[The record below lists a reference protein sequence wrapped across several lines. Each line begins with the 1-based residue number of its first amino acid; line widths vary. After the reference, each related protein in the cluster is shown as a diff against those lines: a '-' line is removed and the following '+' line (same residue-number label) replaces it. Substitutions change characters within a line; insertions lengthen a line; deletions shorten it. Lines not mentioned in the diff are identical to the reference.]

1 MDEDTFRSGS
11 GDALRCS
18 AGSVFGSDFNYYA
31 SDDLGNI
38 ATESTR
44 RIGPSARTFRARL
57 WPGSHG
63 IRALPRLDSYRC
75 QRYRNHESLRVSS
88 VGLRAA
94 YSLPSTTAGA
104 GQVVA
109 IVDAYN
115 DPNALSDVNTY
126 RSTFGIPTISKCN
139 GSKPSTSTN
148 APCFM
153 QVNQNGSTSS
163 LPRNN
168 ASWSQEISLDL
179 DMVSAVCPNCSIVLA
194 EASSA
199 SMTNL
204 GTAVNAA
211 ANLGATEISNS
222 YGGGE
227 SSSDTS
233 YDSRYFNH
241 PGIAITVSSGDS
253 GYGVEY
259 PAASQYVTAVGGTS
273 LYLTGAGTSSASYNY
288 ETAWETS
295 SSEGAGSGCS
305 AYDPQPSWQS
315 SLTNITGTT
324 SPDANCKKR
333 AVADVS
339 AVADPNTGVSV
350 YDSYSYMGQSGWLVF
365 GGTSVASPL
374 LASVYA
380 LAGNAASVN
389 YGSYS
394 YGHTSSL
401 RDVSQYGHYTET
413 CGTTLCNAYAGW
425 DGPTGNGSPN
435 GTGAF

>member
-1 MDEDTFRSGS
+1 MAGYAACHAIVRTDISRT
-11 GDALRCS
+11 S
-18 AGSVFGSDFNYYA
+18 ATTNPAGYHPSD
-31 SDDLGNI
+31 
-38 ATESTR
+38 
-44 RIGPSARTFRARL
+44 
-57 WPGSHG
+57 
-63 IRALPRLDSYRC
+63 
-75 QRYRNHESLRVSS
+75 
-88 VGLRAA
+88 LRAA

-126 RSTFGIPTISKCN
+126 RSTFGIPTIPSCN

-153 QVNQNGSTSS
+153 QVNQNGSKSG

-179 DMVSAVCPNCSIVLA
+179 DMVSAVCPNCSIILA

-199 SMTNL
+199 TMTNL
-204 GTAVNAA
+204 GTAVNGAA
-211 ANLGATEISNS
+211 SLGATEISNS

-233 YDSRYFNH
+233 YDSTYFNH
-241 PGIAITVSSGDS
+241 PGIAITVSTGDS
-253 GYGVEY
+253 GYGAEY
-259 PAASQYVTAVGGTS
+259 PASSQYVTAVGGTS
-273 LYLTGAGTSSASYNY
+273 LYLNGAGTSSASYNY

-295 SSEGAGSGCS
+295 SAEGAGSGCS

-315 SLTNITGTT
+315 AVSNITSVCG
-324 SPDANCKKR
+324 KR
-333 AVADVS
+333 AVGDVS
-339 AVADPNTGVSV
+339 AVGDPNTGVSV
-350 YDSYSYMGQSGWLVF
+350 YDSYAYQGLSGWLVF
-365 GGTSVASPL
+365 GGTSVASPFI
-374 LASVYA
+374 ASVYA
-380 LAGNAASVN
+380 LAGNASSVT

-394 YGHTSSL
+394 YSHTSSL
-401 RDVSQYGHYTET
+401 HDVTRFGAYTES
-413 CGTTLCNAYAGW
+413 CGNTLCNAATGW

>member
-1 MDEDTFRSGS
+1 MKSSYFRIAAALCVVALAACSSQGAS
-11 GDALRCS
+11 TNPVPTTVTQSAARAAAPLGVGPTRHVCDAAS
-18 AGSVFGSDFNYYA
+18 PGYA
-31 SDDLGNI
+31 SCHAIIRTDISGTATTNPSGYHPSDLRG
-38 ATESTR
+38 AY
-44 RIGPSARTFRARL
+44 GLPSA
-57 WPGSHG
+57 
-63 IRALPRLDSYRC
+63 
-75 QRYRNHESLRVSS
+75 
-88 VGLRAA
+88 
-94 YSLPSTTAGA
+94 TAGA

-126 RSTFGIPTISKCN
+126 RSTFGIPTISTCN

-148 APCFM
+148 TPCFM
-153 QVNQNGSTSS
+153 QVNQNGSTSN
-163 LPRNN
+163 LPKNN

-179 DMVSAVCPNCSIVLA
+179 DMASAVCPNCSIILA

-233 YDSRYFNH
+233 YDSTYFNH

-253 GYGVEY
+253 GYGAQY

-273 LYLTGAGTSSASYNY
+273 LYLNGAGGSSPTYNY

-295 SSEGAGSGCS
+295 STQGAGSGCS
-305 AYDPQPSWQS
+305 AYDPQPSWQGAVA
-315 SLTNITGTT
+315 NIT
-324 SPDANCKKR
+324 SACSKR
-333 AVADVS
+333 AISDVS

-350 YDSYSYMGQSGWLVF
+350 YDSFSYMGQSGWLVF

-374 LASVYA
+374 IASVYA
-380 LAGNAASVN
+380 LAGNAASVS

-394 YGHTSSL
+394 YSHTSSL
-401 RDVSQYGHYTET
+401 HDVTLGGSYTET
-413 CGTTLCNAYAGW
+413 CGNALCNAQAGW

-435 GTGAF
+435 GVGAF

>member
-1 MDEDTFRSGS
+1 MKTHYLRVAAALCVAALAACSGQTATNTMPAQTLARES
-11 GDALRCS
+11 SARASVLPPGPTAHVCAAPS
-18 AGSVFGSDFNYYA
+18 AGYA
-31 SDDLGNI
+31 ACHAIVRTDISGPA
-38 ATESTR
+38 ATS
-44 RIGPSARTFRARL
+44 GPSGYHPT
-57 WPGSHG
+57 
-63 IRALPRLDSYRC
+63 D
-75 QRYRNHESLRVSS
+75 LR
-88 VGLRAA
+88 GA

-115 DPNALSDVNTY
+115 DPHALSDVNTY
-126 RSTFGIPTISKCN
+126 RSQFGIAQISSCN

-148 APCFM
+148 TPCFM

-163 LPRNN
+163 LPTNN

-222 YGGGE
+222 YGGSE

-233 YDSRYFNH
+233 YDSSYFNH
-241 PGIAITVSSGDS
+241 PGIAITVSTGDS

-259 PAASQYVTAVGGTS
+259 PAASQYVTAAGGTS
-273 LYLTGAGTSSASYNY
+273 LYLNGAGTSTPTYNY
-288 ETAWETS
+288 ETAWETT

-315 SLTNITGTT
+315 SVTNIT
-324 SPDANCKKR
+324 NVCKKR
-333 AVADVS
+333 GVGDVS
-339 AVADPNTGVSV
+339 ADADPNTGVSV
-350 YDSYSYMGQSGWLVF
+350 YDSYAYRGQSGWMVF
-365 GGTSVASPL
+365 GGTSVASPI

-380 LAGNAASVN
+380 LAGNAASVS

-394 YGHTSSL
+394 YSHTTSL
-401 RDVSQYGHYTET
+401 HDVTQHGAYTQT
-413 CGTTLCNAYAGW
+413 CGNTLCNAATGW